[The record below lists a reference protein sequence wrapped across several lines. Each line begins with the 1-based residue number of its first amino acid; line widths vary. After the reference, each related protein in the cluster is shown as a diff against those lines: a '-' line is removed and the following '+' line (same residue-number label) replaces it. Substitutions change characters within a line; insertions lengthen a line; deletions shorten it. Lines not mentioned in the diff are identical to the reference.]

1 MFAYVNIYIYTQIC
15 TIKFVYPLMDGAA
28 EDVQFWMSTNM
39 FGQFQMFTN
48 MFGDVPYMFET

>member
-1 MFAYVNIYIYTQIC
+1 
-15 TIKFVYPLMDGAA
+15 MDGAA
-28 EDVQFWMSTNM
+28 EDVHFWMSTNM